1 MPPARDQNVPLLS
14 NGVPVFAG
22 VIKLDGSRKTCF
34 VSISSASGSVPDAA
48 LKNFLFYANNDDI
61 SPRVISIEK
70 ICDPSEDVHD
80 SQMKIRR
87 YYFTL
92 SPESNSDSNVNNN
105 VSSQNLY
112 SNNTKSLDGHEYG
125 SFSAKRS
132 DESSPPISLVL
143 SRNLAKSYGFSENEK
158 VLVTYIKGINTLER
172 VWLEPSHEDDWEI
185 LECNSNK
192 IEANLLDQLRVVQTG
207 HSYIIYVSNLLP
219 ISIKVMRIE
228 PLLKGVGILQHHTE
242 LYISPKERTAKDK
255 TIDLPIQP
263 KGLTTLE
270 RSIENR
276 SISQLQTDDDSHFT
290 ANQEIHDSNQSI
302 LSEMWTSFSNVV
314 KEKFETPLTRGP
326 KLTEE
331 KASKIPLP
339 WISRTWRVI
348 PLVKQE
354 EDKSH
359 YFCCFAFMV
368 DPKPL
373 NVCLHGNKMVLTSI
387 AKLRLYKKE
396 DTIDTAD
403 NAKSFQREKV
413 KETQEIPSKT
423 FIAKIH
429 FLVNEAAS
437 RLPYSNDFD
446 APNNGYILREENRS
460 LYIPKCMLEAFQLQL
475 GDKLIMENL
484 SEDDE
489 EELSKGNLKGTLF
502 INHIPKSFGDMAATI
517 DQNKVNDWL
526 SKRAINSCS
535 EGGVPTI
542 LSNGYTYR
550 LAGINGDEPISSVI
564 MQVDGGHCKVSTIKQ
579 FNQFKPCSSLKEK
592 EIEKSYENN
601 TKILHQNSVYDDI
614 ITYPFR
620 VCLKHF
626 EDMGQDSF
634 VSFNEAVSILIVGP
648 KGSGK
653 STGLY
658 QMTQKLSS
666 PCVESHINQYIPTK
680 SSYYCHIVECK
691 SLIGKRPDIIR
702 RQFVEILEQCAY
714 RGPPSIVFFDDLD
727 TLCRPV
733 SGVENE
739 YKNDGS
745 PGSESLSAQ
754 EKYYF
759 SNIANIFCEVFFET
773 GRNASAL
780 YASNNWRSFTT
791 LEGNSLTTN
800 AYGIAGIIATVTDQ
814 SLLNNKLV
822 PQKGQKL
829 QSVFQNILHIGSP
842 NEEERLQIILKFLKN
857 PHKNS
862 GRCSNE
868 GFTKLFSEE
877 GHHIEGTIPKMV
889 QLTDGLTPCD
899 LRRLTTSLMANLAS
913 RRINT
918 QEDILTIISNFTP
931 LSLSLNSTHTRDVQ
945 SPDSK
950 QHNKKSWLDV
960 GGLSEVKQILT
971 ECILWPGKYPK
982 LFSNCPLR
990 IRSGVLLYGAPGT
1003 GKTLVAEVIS
1013 NESNFGFVSVKGPEL
1028 LSKYIGESEA
1038 SVRKVFERARYYSKE
1053 KKKPCIIF
1061 FDEFDS
1067 LAPRRGH
1074 DSTGVTDRVVNQL
1087 LTQLDGVEVNND
1099 KDHNVFVMAAT
1110 SRPDLID
1117 PALLR
1122 PGRLDN
1128 LIECPM
1134 PGKSAI
1140 SRVEILISLV
1150 RRLEENTNFRLEK
1163 LDGGQYLTL
1172 QILAEKT
1179 EGFTGA
1185 DLQAL
1190 LYTAQLNAYGKHS
1203 NIPNRSSSIEDASS
1217 VSHSIDT
1224 GQYDSGGSNIPRIEN
1239 EIDQGRR
1246 KNHCFQYNI
1255 SEKKWSK
1262 VEPKNVKNSEN
1273 GMSRGVGVLDS
1284 GSKRDPEEGEFVL
1297 IKQQD
1302 LLDALEH
1309 SRRSVNETEMLKYDK
1324 IYEKFRRNHDQDD
1337 LARNQNI
1344 TDETGMRAT
1353 LA

>member
-1 MPPARDQNVPLLS
+1 MPPAGDQNLPLLS
-14 NGVPVFAG
+14 NGVPIFAG

-34 VSISSASGSVPDAA
+34 VSISSSSGSVPNAA
-48 LKNFLFYANNDDI
+48 LMNFLFYANNDDI

-70 ICDPSEDVHD
+70 LCDSTKEVND
-80 SQMKIRR
+80 SQMKVQR

-92 SPESNSDSNVNNN
+92 SPESNSKSNVNNN
-105 VSSQNLY
+105 VSSHNLY
-112 SNNTKSLDGHEYG
+112 SNNTKSLDSDQYG
-125 SFSAKRS
+125 PISAK
-132 DESSPPISLVL
+132 DESSPSISVVL

-185 LECNSNK
+185 LECNSSK

-228 PLLKGVGILQHHTE
+228 PLLKGVGMLQHHTE
-242 LYISPKERTAKDK
+242 LYISPKERTAMEK

-263 KGLTTLE
+263 KGLPTLE
-270 RSIENR
+270 RSIENT
-276 SISQLQTDDDSHFT
+276 SINQLQTGDDSNFT
-290 ANQEIHDSNQSI
+290 ANQEIHDSNQGI
-302 LSEMWTSFSNVV
+302 LSEMWTSLSNVV
-314 KEKFETPLTRGP
+314 KEKFGHPLTLGP
-326 KLTEE
+326 KITEE
-331 KASKIPLP
+331 KVVKIPLQ

-348 PLVKQE
+348 PLVKQV
-354 EDKSH
+354 EDDRH
-359 YFCCFAFMV
+359 NFCCVAFMV

-373 NVCLHGNKMVLTSI
+373 NVCLHSNKVVLTSI

-396 DTIDTAD
+396 DTIDTGD
-403 NAKSFQREKV
+403 NTKSFQREKI
-413 KETQEIPSKT
+413 KGAQDIHSKT

-429 FLVNEAAS
+429 FLVSGEAS
-437 RLPYSNDFD
+437 RLPYSYDFD
-446 APNNGYILREENRS
+446 APNNGDILREEKRS
-460 LYIPKCMLEAFQLQL
+460 LYIPKCLLEAFQLQL

-502 INHIPKSFGDMAATI
+502 INHVHEKVGDIAATF
-517 DQNKVNDWL
+517 DQNKVDDWL

-550 LAGINGDEPISSVI
+550 IAGINGDEPISSVTI
-564 MQVDGGHCKVSTIKQ
+564 QVDGGHCKLSTTKQ
-579 FNQFKPCSSLKEK
+579 FNQFKRCSSLKEK
-592 EIEKSYENN
+592 EIEDSYENN
-601 TKILHQNSVYDDI
+601 TKIPQKNSVDDDI
-614 ITYPFR
+614 ITYTFG

-626 EDMGQDSF
+626 KDFDQGSL
-634 VSFNEAVSILIVGP
+634 VSFNEVVSILIVGP

-653 STGLY
+653 TTGLY
-658 QMTQKLSS
+658 QMARKLSS
-666 PCVESHINQYIPTK
+666 PCVESDTNQYIPTK

-702 RQFVEILEQCAY
+702 RQFVEILEECAY

-733 SGVENE
+733 SGVENGN
-739 YKNDGS
+739 KNDGS
-745 PGSESLSAQ
+745 SGSESLSAQ

-773 GRNASAL
+773 GRNA
-780 YASNNWRSFTT
+780 
-791 LEGNSLTTN
+791 N
-800 AYGIAGIIATVTDQ
+800 AYGIAGMIATVTDHT
-814 SLLNNKLV
+814 LLNKKLV
-822 PQKGQKL
+822 PQRGQKV
-829 QSVFQNILHIGSP
+829 QNVFQNKLHIGSP
-842 NEEERLQIILKFLKN
+842 NEEERRQIILKLLKN

-862 GRCSNE
+862 GRYNNE
-868 GFTKLFSEE
+868 GVAKLFSEG
-877 GHHIEGTIPKMV
+877 GHQIEDTIPKLV

-913 RRINT
+913 RRINN
-918 QEDILTIISNFTP
+918 QEDILKIISSFTP
-931 LSLSLNSTHTRDVQ
+931 LSLSSNSTHTRDVQ
-945 SPDSK
+945 GPDSK

-982 LFSNCPLR
+982 LFANCPLR

-1038 SVRKVFERARYYSKE
+1038 SVRKVFERARYYSQE

-1150 RRLEENTNFRLEK
+1150 RRLEEKTNFRLEK
-1163 LDGGQYLTL
+1163 LDGGQHFTL

-1190 LYTAQLNAYGKHS
+1190 LYTAQLNAYRKHS
-1203 NIPNRSSSIEDASS
+1203 SIPSRSSSKEDASS

-1224 GQYDSGGSNIPRIEN
+1224 GQYDSGVSNIPRIEN
-1239 EIDQGRR
+1239 EIDQGRW
-1246 KNHCFQYNI
+1246 KNLYFQYNI
-1255 SEKKWSK
+1255 SEKMWSK
-1262 VEPKNVKNSEN
+1262 VEPKNVENSEN
-1273 GMSRGVGVLDS
+1273 DISRGLGFLDG
-1284 GSKRDPEEGEFVL
+1284 GSKRATEEDEFVL
-1297 IKQQD
+1297 IKLQD

-1309 SRRSVNETEMLKYDK
+1309 SRRSVNETEMLKYDR
-1324 IYEKFRRNHDQDD
+1324 IYEKFRRNRDQDD
-1337 LARNQNI
+1337 LARNQNE